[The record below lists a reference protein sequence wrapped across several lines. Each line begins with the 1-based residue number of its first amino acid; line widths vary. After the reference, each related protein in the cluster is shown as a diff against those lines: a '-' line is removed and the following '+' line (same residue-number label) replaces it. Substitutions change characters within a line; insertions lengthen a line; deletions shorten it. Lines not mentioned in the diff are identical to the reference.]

1 MTRKLTPITPLVN
14 GYCVIVVQEATKGG
28 NPGAFLG
35 CLLQTPESSEDGPL
49 LLLGEAI
56 KKYKIF
62 TASKKKIVDMAN
74 VEHLY

>member
-14 GYCVIVVQEATKGG
+14 GYCVIVVQEATKDG

-35 CLLQTPESSEDGPL
+35 CLLQTPESSGDGPL

-62 TASKKKIVDMAN
+62 TATNTKIIDVISMGCF
-74 VEHLY
+74 H